1 MRVNFRNFHT
11 VHFKNAG
18 PSVGS
23 CSSKRDRI
31 FEQIWWP
38 DHKSKYFTLQAND
51 EIHHHHSVGDV
62 TNAGIFNGYV
72 LRFFYIHDRFHGKF
86 TNWQHFIRTSY
97 FLGQSLEEK
106 QKQFEALKSLPFSDN
121 PFFVRQIADSGKF
134 EGKNS
139 IFRFFVIKCVFSR
152 FFAVF

>member
-38 DHKSKYFTLQAND
+38 DHKSKYFTFQAND
-51 EIHHHHSVGDV
+51 ELHHHHSVGDV

-72 LRFFYIHDRFHGKF
+72 LRFFF
-86 TNWQHFIRTSY
+86 TFMIVFTENSQIGNISFVLPIFQVKAWKKSK
-97 FLGQSLEEK
+97 SN
-106 QKQFEALKSLPFSDN
+106 LKP
-121 PFFVRQIADSGKF
+121 
-134 EGKNS
+134 
-139 IFRFFVIKCVFSR
+139 
-152 FFAVF
+152 